1 MLAGLALVGVGTF
14 FAQATATG
22 FVGRAATTDRGSA
35 SGIYLACYFFGGL
48 VGSAVL
54 GQLFDRFGWAACVA
68 GIGAALA
75 VAALLAFRLKM
86 PAAAQRRVAAMQVR
100 EFVELAG
107 TAAEIAGVVL
117 IIGGLVIAS
126 ARYVLPAG
134 IGSVPRYQRYRQDLG
149 RAILLG
155 LEVLVAA
162 DIVRTV
168 AFTPTMD
175 SVIVLAMI
183 VAIRTF
189 LSWSLALEL
198 EGRWPWQRAAERLAP
213 EPQPQR

>member
-1 MLAGLALVGVGTF
+1 M
-14 FAQATATG
+14 
-22 FVGRAATTDRGSA
+22 
-35 SGIYLACYFFGGL
+35 
-48 VGSAVL
+48 
-54 GQLFDRFGWAACVA
+54 QL
-68 GIGAALA
+68 
-75 VAALLAFRLKM
+75 
-86 PAAAQRRVAAMQVR
+86 R
-100 EFVELAG
+100 EFVEVAGNAAELAG
-107 TAAEIAGVVL
+107 VAL

-126 ARYVLPAG
+126 ARYALPAPSG
-134 IGSVPRYQRYRQDLG
+134 GVPRYQRYRQDLG

-198 EGRWPWQRAAERLAP
+198 EGRWPWQRAAEAPAP
-213 EPQPQR
+213 ELQPLP

>member
-1 MLAGLALVGVGTF
+1 M
-14 FAQATATG
+14 
-22 FVGRAATTDRGSA
+22 
-35 SGIYLACYFFGGL
+35 
-48 VGSAVL
+48 
-54 GQLFDRFGWAACVA
+54 
-68 GIGAALA
+68 
-75 VAALLAFRLKM
+75 M
-86 PAAAQRRVAAMQVR
+86 PMR

-107 TAAEIAGVVL
+107 NALESVGVLMIV
-117 IIGGLVIAS
+117 GGLLVASVRYVFAS
-126 ARYVLPAG
+126 ATEGVSRY
-134 IGSVPRYQRYRQDLG
+134 RRYRQDLG

-168 AFTPTMD
+168 AFTPTME

-198 EGRWPWQRAAERLAP
+198 EGRWPWQRVAAEA
-213 EPQPQR
+213 ETDS

>member
-1 MLAGLALVGVGTF
+1 MHT
-14 FAQATATG
+14 
-22 FVGRAATTDRGSA
+22 
-35 SGIYLACYFFGGL
+35 
-48 VGSAVL
+48 
-54 GQLFDRFGWAACVA
+54 
-68 GIGAALA
+68 
-75 VAALLAFRLKM
+75 
-86 PAAAQRRVAAMQVR
+86 R

-107 TAAEIAGVVL
+107 AAAEIAGVVL
-117 IIGGLVIAS
+117 IAGGLLIAS
-126 ARYVLPAG
+126 GRYLLANG
-134 IGSVPRYQRYRQDLG
+134 DDSVPRYQRYRQDLG

-168 AFTPTMD
+168 AYTPTLN

-198 EGRWPWQRAAERLAP
+198 EGRWPWQRAREHA
-213 EPQPQR
+213 QPDL

>member
-1 MLAGLALVGVGTF
+1 VE
-14 FAQATATG
+14 
-22 FVGRAATTDRGSA
+22 
-35 SGIYLACYFFGGL
+35 I
-48 VGSAVL
+48 
-54 GQLFDRFGWAACVA
+54 
-68 GIGAALA
+68 
-75 VAALLAFRLKM
+75 
-86 PAAAQRRVAAMQVR
+86 R
-100 EFVELAG
+100 EFVEVAG

-117 IIGGLVIAS
+117 IVGGLVIAS
-126 ARYVLPAG
+126 ARYAISPKGEGV
-134 IGSVPRYQRYRQDLG
+134 SRYQRYRQDLG

-198 EGRWPWQRAAERLAP
+198 EGRWPWQRAAERPAP
-213 EPQPQR
+213 EPAPQPQS

>member
-1 MLAGLALVGVGTF
+1 
-14 FAQATATG
+14 
-22 FVGRAATTDRGSA
+22 
-35 SGIYLACYFFGGL
+35 
-48 VGSAVL
+48 
-54 GQLFDRFGWAACVA
+54 
-68 GIGAALA
+68 
-75 VAALLAFRLKM
+75 
-86 PAAAQRRVAAMQVR
+86 MQTR

-107 TAAEIAGVVL
+107 SAAEIAGVVL
-117 IIGGLVIAS
+117 IVGGLLVAS
-126 ARYVLPAG
+126 VRYALAPKG
-134 IGSVPRYQRYRQDLG
+134 DGSPRYRRYRQDLG

-198 EGRWPWQRAAERLAP
+198 EGRWPWQRAVDPVHSNL
-213 EPQPQR
+213 

>member
-1 MLAGLALVGVGTF
+1 MN
-14 FAQATATG
+14 
-22 FVGRAATTDRGSA
+22 
-35 SGIYLACYFFGGL
+35 
-48 VGSAVL
+48 
-54 GQLFDRFGWAACVA
+54 
-68 GIGAALA
+68 
-75 VAALLAFRLKM
+75 
-86 PAAAQRRVAAMQVR
+86 VR

-107 TAAEIAGVVL
+107 TAAEIAGVAL
-117 IIGGLVIAS
+117 IIGGLLIAT
-126 ARYVLPAG
+126 ARYLLPAG
-134 IGSVPRYQRYRQDLG
+134 GDGASRYQRYRQDLG

-198 EGRWPWQRAAERLAP
+198 EGRWPWQRAAEHSSAA
-213 EPQPQR
+213 

>member
-1 MLAGLALVGVGTF
+1 M
-14 FAQATATG
+14 
-22 FVGRAATTDRGSA
+22 
-35 SGIYLACYFFGGL
+35 
-48 VGSAVL
+48 
-54 GQLFDRFGWAACVA
+54 QL
-68 GIGAALA
+68 
-75 VAALLAFRLKM
+75 
-86 PAAAQRRVAAMQVR
+86 R

-107 TAAEIAGVVL
+107 NGAEIAGVLL
-117 IIGGLVIAS
+117 IIGGLVTAS
-126 ARYVLPAG
+126 ARYVLPAKREG
-134 IGSVPRYQRYRQDLG
+134 APRYQRYRQDLG

-183 VAIRTF
+183 VTIRTF

-198 EGRWPWQRAAERLAP
+198 EGRWPWQRAVERL
-213 EPQPQR
+213 EPNP